1 MGNTE
6 GKELYFVCVC
16 ELCVCICGL
25 GLNLNKNLDHWRSG
39 SRGKIYG
46 NGKKRRD
53 KNTYES

>member
-25 GLNLNKNLDHWRSG
+25 GLNLNKK
-39 SRGKIYG
+39 SRPLEKRIEGKDLWEWEKETRQEYI
-46 NGKKRRD
+46 
-53 KNTYES
+53 